1 MRAKLVFLLTAV
13 ALPAIAFAATDNQKC
28 RAQKNK
34 IAGKYSFCR
43 QKAHAKSVKKE
54 EPPDFTKCVEL
65 FDKLWAKA
73 ESKWGTECQTLG
85 DASEI
90 KQRVENCTT
99 GMASI
104 LDCVGVA
111 GSCWFLGQ
119 PGQSCDDVCAERGL
133 AVDPATAAYAAAS
146 DANCNSVLDALG
158 DTNPAYVGPVN
169 ACLIAVGCHVTN
181 GNTRSLCGSTDEAAL
196 VTAERA
202 CACE

>member
-1 MRAKLVFLLTAV
+1 MRTTLVVLLTAV
-13 ALPAIAFAATDNQKC
+13 LLPVLAIAATDNQKC

-43 QKAHAKSVKKE
+43 QKAYAKGAKKD
-54 EPPDFTKCVEL
+54 EPPDFTKCVEI

-85 DASEI
+85 DAADI

-99 GMASI
+99 GLASI
-104 LDCVGVA
+104 LDCVNVA

-119 PGQSCDDVCAERGL
+119 AGESCDDVCTGRGL
-133 AVDPATAAYAAAS
+133 VVDPATAAFAAAS
-146 DANCNSVLDALG
+146 AGNCNAVLDALG
-158 DTNPAYVGPVN
+158 DTNPAYVGPVS
-169 ACLIAVGCHVTN
+169 ACLISLGCHVTN
-181 GNTRSLCGSTDEAAL
+181 GDTRFLCGSTDDAAL
-196 VTAERA
+196 LSAERA